1 MLSRVVCFLFF
12 SSFSFQSNPNPNA
25 FPNNVVYVRQFV
37 SNLLLKAFPNLTP
50 PQVDAFV
57 VGLFTT
63 QKNVQDFKTHL
74 RDFLVQL
81 KVRNNNTQTR
91 TDGRTDRPH

>member
-1 MLSRVVCFLFF
+1 
-12 SSFSFQSNPNPNA
+12 
-25 FPNNVVYVRQFV
+25 V

-81 KVRNNNTQTR
+81 KVRNDNTR
-91 TDGRTDRPH
+91 TRMDGWIDRQAALLHLDSFVSAHRALEFISCACYFFSLSLIFFV

>member
-1 MLSRVVCFLFF
+1 M
-12 SSFSFQSNPNPNA
+12 
-25 FPNNVVYVRQFV
+25 YVRQFV
-37 SNLLLKAFPNLTP
+37 SQLLLKAFPNLTP
-50 PQVDAFV
+50 GQVDQFV

-81 KVRNNNTQTR
+81 KVSTRQPQTR
-91 TDGRTDRPH
+91 AMLTRSDLVDERPSHHRSLMCCSMSAGVRWCCEQ